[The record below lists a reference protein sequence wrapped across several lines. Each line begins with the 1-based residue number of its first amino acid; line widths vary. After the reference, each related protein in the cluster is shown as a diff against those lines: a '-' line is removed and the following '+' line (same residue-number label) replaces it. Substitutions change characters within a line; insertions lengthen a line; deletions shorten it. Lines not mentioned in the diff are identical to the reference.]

1 MQAGYLPFHNSIM
14 PHYRTLDKLSL
25 QGAWLTVGVFDGV
38 HRGHQQLLRQLV
50 EGAHATHS
58 PAVVMTFDPHPAVLL
73 GGKAEFKSLTTPEER
88 FELLDSLGVDIVITQ
103 TFDRALADQT
113 AEEFMQRAVRVL
125 GLHRLLVGYD
135 TALGRGR
142 QGDAKRLAELG
153 QELGFSVQVV
163 PAFTENGEVISST
176 YIRRLI
182 AAGEVAE
189 AAARL
194 GREYSLK
201 GPVIHGDGRGRHI
214 NLPTA
219 NIQPPDGKAIPAN
232 GVYATWAWTEEEVH
246 PAVTNIGIRPT
257 FTPQEFK
264 SHVEAHL
271 LGFDR
276 ELYGQEVK
284 LEFVERLRPEQK
296 FPSIET
302 LIAQIHADIDRAKEI
317 LV

>member
-1 MQAGYLPFHNSIM
+1 M
-14 PHYRTLDKLSL
+14 PHYRSLDKLSL
-25 QGAWLTVGVFDGV
+25 EGAWLTVGVFDGV
-38 HRGHQQLLRQLV
+38 HRGHQELLRQLV
-50 EGAHATHS
+50 EGAHAAHS
-58 PAVVMTFDPHPAVLL
+58 PAVVLTFDPHPAVLL

-88 FELLDSLGVDIVITQ
+88 FELLETLGVDTVITQ

-113 AEEFMQRAVRVL
+113 AEEFMQRAVRAL
-125 GLHRLLVGYD
+125 GLQRLVVGYD

-142 QGDAKRLAELG
+142 QGDAKRLTEIG
-153 QELGFSVQVV
+153 QELGFTVQVI
-163 PAFTENGEVISST
+163 PALTESGEVISST
-176 YIRRLI
+176 HIRRLI

-214 NLPTA
+214 NIPTA
-219 NIQPPDGKAIPAN
+219 NIQPPDAKAIPAN
-232 GVYATWAWTEEEVH
+232 GVYACWAWTHEEVH

-276 ELYGQEVK
+276 ELYDQEVK

-296 FPSIET
+296 FPSIEA
-302 LIAQIHADIDRAKEI
+302 LIAQIHADIDRANEI

>member
-1 MQAGYLPFHNSIM
+1 M
-14 PHYRTLDKLSL
+14 PHFRSLDKLSL

-38 HRGHQQLLRQLV
+38 HRGHQELLHQLV
-50 EGAHATHS
+50 DGAHATGS

-88 FELLDSLGVDIVITQ
+88 YELLDAVGVDIVITQ

-113 AEEFMQRAVRVL
+113 AEEFMQRAVRSL
-125 GLHRLLVGYD
+125 GLRRLLVGYD

-142 QGDAKRLAELG
+142 QGDAQRLAEIG
-153 QELGFSVQVV
+153 QELGFTVQLV
-163 PAFTENGEVISST
+163 PALAENGEVISST
-176 YIRRLI
+176 HIRRLI
-182 AAGEVAE
+182 ATGEVAV
-189 AAARL
+189 AAALL

-214 NLPTA
+214 NIPTA

-232 GVYATWAWTEEEVH
+232 GVYAGWVWTGEEVH

-257 FTPQEFK
+257 FTPDEFLP
-264 SHVEAHL
+264 HIEAHL
-271 LGFDR
+271 LNFDR
-276 ELYGQEVK
+276 ELYGEEVK

>member
-1 MQAGYLPFHNSIM
+1 MQAPCLPFHPSSM
-14 PHYRTLDKLSL
+14 PHYRSLDKLSL
-25 QGAWLTVGVFDGV
+25 EGAWLTVGVFDGV
-38 HRGHQQLLRQLV
+38 HRGHQELLRQLV
-50 EGAHATHS
+50 EGAHAAHS
-58 PAVVMTFDPHPAVLL
+58 PAVVLTFDPHPAVLL

-88 FELLDSLGVDIVITQ
+88 FELLETLGVDTVITQ

-113 AEEFMQRAVRVL
+113 AEEFMQRAVRAL
-125 GLHRLLVGYD
+125 GLQRLVVGYD

-142 QGDAKRLAELG
+142 QGDAKRLTEIG
-153 QELGFSVQVV
+153 QELGFTVQVI
-163 PAFTENGEVISST
+163 PALTESGEVISST
-176 YIRRLI
+176 HIRRLI

-214 NLPTA
+214 NIPTA
-219 NIQPPDGKAIPAN
+219 NIQPPDAKAIPAN
-232 GVYATWAWTEEEVH
+232 GVYACWAWTHEEVH

-276 ELYGQEVK
+276 ELYDQEVK

-296 FPSIET
+296 FPSIEA
-302 LIAQIHADIDRAKEI
+302 LIAQIHADIDRANEI